1 MIGRMSCT
9 LRERV
14 PMDGY
19 GKRILVVDEDPGC
32 QALLE
37 VQLEQEGYAVYTAC
51 DGVAGTDEMRKR
63 HFDAVITDGHMPG
76 FSGVEFAK
84 FYRTSWS
91 DTLAILLTRDP
102 NCTTDNEG
110 EVDKA
115 SIRKPCEAAQVLS
128 ILRTATQPVQIEQ
141 APSPWLR

>member
-1 MIGRMSCT
+1 
-9 LRERV
+9 
-14 PMDGY
+14 MDGY
-19 GKRILVVDEDPGC
+19 GKRILVVEEDPSC
-32 QALLE
+32 RALLE
-37 VQLEQEGYAVYTAC
+37 VQLEQEGYAVYAAC
-51 DGVAGTDEMRKR
+51 DCMAGTDEMRKR
-63 HFDAVITDGHMPG
+63 HFDAVIADGHMPG

-84 FYRTSWS
+84 FCRASWP
-91 DTLAILLTRDP
+91 DTLVILLTRDP
-102 NCTTDNEG
+102 HCTTDNEG